1 MPSTRTAYHVGRVCT
16 TPRRGVRPHR
26 SADGCPTVT
35 GAGTM
40 SGMPALATR
49 YLRPITIALIA
60 LAAIAIALVA
70 AALANPWRLTA
81 LYPLAGA
88 GGAIVVLTLAGALI
102 ATAGVLRLADSGR
115 SAVIGLLV
123 ALVAV
128 PALCVGLPA
137 VLFDSSFRD
146 RTVVATRVLATSADG
161 EYSVVA
167 VVTATDGG
175 RLTRLHVRSRHWL
188 LSREATT
195 PVAECPDDPFAGG
208 LPPEAVRFTGATTV
222 AVPIDGQSTV
232 TVWFD
237 PRSLEPERTVAMCPP
252 TP

>member
-1 MPSTRTAYHVGRVCT
+1 
-16 TPRRGVRPHR
+16 
-26 SADGCPTVT
+26 
-35 GAGTM
+35 M

-88 GGAIVVLTLAGALI
+88 GGAIVVLTLAGALV

-167 VVTATDGG
+167 VVTATDDG

-188 LSREATT
+188 LSREAVT
-195 PVAECPDDPFAGG
+195 PVAECPHDPFAGG
-208 LPPEAVRFTGATTV
+208 VPPEAVRFTAATTV

-237 PRSLEPERTVAMCPP
+237 PRNLEPDRTVVMCPP
-252 TP
+252 APR